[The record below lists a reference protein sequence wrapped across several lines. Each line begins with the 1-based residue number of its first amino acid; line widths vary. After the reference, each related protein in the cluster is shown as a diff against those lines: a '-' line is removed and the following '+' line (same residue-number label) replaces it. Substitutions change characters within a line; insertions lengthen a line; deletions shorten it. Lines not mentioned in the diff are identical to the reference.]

1 MKFLETKENKIF
13 RDVKSMALVNT
24 DMASLNKYKEEKR
37 RQNQMKNVIDDVENL
52 KNDITDIKQLLQ
64 RLVEKDG

>member
-1 MKFLETKENKIF
+1 MIIQTEDKSLY
-13 RDVKSMALVNT
+13 RDTKSMTLLSKDVHAKH
-24 DMASLNKYKEEKR
+24 KYKEEKA
-37 RQNQMKNVIDDVENL
+37 RQARMNRVIDDVENL